1 MTPKGTPMLGLSPK
15 HNLFLNTGHGHIGWT
30 MSMGSARVL
39 ADVIAGRKPD
49 IDLSGL
55 TLADA

>member
-1 MTPKGTPMLGLSPK
+1 
-15 HNLFLNTGHGHIGWT
+15 

-39 ADVIAGRKPD
+39 ADVVGGRTPE

>member
-1 MTPKGTPMLGLSPK
+1 
-15 HNLFLNTGHGHIGWT
+15 

-39 ADVIAGRKPD
+39 ADIIAGRKPA

-55 TLADA
+55 TLEAA